1 MHSYLVALRIS
12 GPTLDVADVTANLSL
27 KPSQTRIAGQSR
39 PGGKSV
45 WDESMWEYEVRPNR
59 NRKRDWS
66 SLEQGLTKIVS
77 AFRSRKRVLRNYQR
91 RFNVCIFCGHFSS
104 SFNGG
109 PTFSPSLL
117 KELGNLGVELF
128 LDTYSSSEA
137 SAGR

>member
-12 GPTLDVADVTANLSL
+12 GPTLDVADVTAKLSL

-77 AFRSRKRVLRNYQR
+77 AFRSRKRLLRNYQR
-91 RFNVCIFCGHFSS
+91 RFKVCIFCGHFSS

-117 KELGNLGVELF
+117 KELGTLGVELF
-128 LDTYSSSEA
+128 LDTYSPSEA
-137 SAGR
+137 SGGR

>member
-1 MHSYLVALRIS
+1 M
-12 GPTLDVADVTANLSL
+12 LDVVDVTAKLSL

-45 WDESMWEYEVRPNR
+45 WDESMWEYEVRPHR
-59 NRKRDWS
+59 NPKRNWS
-66 SLEQGLTKIVS
+66 SLEQGLTEIIS
-77 AFRSRKRVLRNYQR
+77 AFRSRKRLLRNYQR
-91 RFNVCIFCGHFSS
+91 RFKVSIFCGHFSS

-109 PTFSPSLL
+109 PTFSPLLL

>member
-12 GPTLDVADVTANLSL
+12 GPTLDVADVTAKLSL

-39 PGGKSV
+39 PGVKSV

-59 NRKRDWS
+59 NPKCDWS
-66 SLEQGLTKIVS
+66 SLEQGLTKIIS
-77 AFRSRKRVLRNYQR
+77 AFRSRKRLLRNYQR
-91 RFNVCIFCGHFSS
+91 RSKVRIFCGHFSS

-109 PTFSPSLL
+109 PTLSPSLL

-128 LDTYSSSEA
+128 LDTYSSSDA
-137 SAGR
+137 SADR

>member
-12 GPTLDVADVTANLSL
+12 GPTLDVADVTAKLSL

-77 AFRSRKRVLRNYQR
+77 AFRSRKRLLRNYQR
-91 RFNVCIFCGHFSS
+91 RFKVCIFCGHFSS

-109 PTFSPSLL
+109 PAFSPPLL

-128 LDTYSSSEA
+128 LDTYSSSDA
-137 SAGR
+137 STGR